1 LYQLADFIT
10 ENNAI
15 IFFLLFSRISGVIAF
30 FPFYSHTSISVVIK
44 TAFAFYLTILF
55 FPSVTINHI
64 PTDISQIALMVM
76 SEFMLGFIA
85 GLVLNMVFGALGL
98 AGMQIAMVMG
108 FSMATV
114 MDPSSGTNT
123 PIISNILILLAVMM
137 LLAFDGHHLILLF
150 LNESMGAIEL
160 GGFYPKYFMW
170 EYLSYAFAHLFVMGF
185 IIAFPIMALSILADV
200 IFGMLMKT
208 MPQFNL
214 LVVGFPIKIF
224 LSIMVLAAV
233 LSAMMHIFKREF
245 LQAFEFLKLLLP
257 Q

>member
-10 ENNAI
+10 QNNAI

-44 TAFAFYLTILF
+44 SSLAFYLTILF
-55 FPSVTINHI
+55 FPAVTLSNI
-64 PTDISQIALMVM
+64 PTDMSQITLMIL

-85 GLVLNMVFGALGL
+85 GLVLNMVFGALSL

-108 FSMATV
+108 FSMASV
-114 MDPSSGTNT
+114 MDPSSGINT
-123 PIISNILILLAVMM
+123 PIISQILTLLAVMM

-150 LNESMGAIEL
+150 LNESMGSIEL
-160 GGFYPKYFMW
+160 GTFYPEHFIW
-170 EYLSYAFAHLFVMGF
+170 EYLSHAFTHLFVMGF
-185 IIAFPIMALSILADV
+185 IIAFPIIALSILADV

-245 LQAFEFLKLLLP
+245 LEAFEFLKLLFP
-257 Q
+257 